1 MARKRKRE
9 PSEAKTEDLKDPSST
24 QGSSESQELDFY
36 LQTIEGLQ
44 KERNEHYDLLLR
56 KQAEF
61 ENFRKRVLKE
71 KEGERLLGHSE
82 LLRELLPVVDACEKG
97 LGAMEEQDHVELGP
111 YREGYELLLR
121 RLNSVLEKFGVTEI
135 EGVGTHFD
143 PNVHEAVSREI
154 TSEHEEGK
162 ILGEFQ
168 KGYKIK
174 DRLLRPSRVRVAVPP
189 QEED

>member
-1 MARKRKRE
+1 MKRE
-9 PSEAKTEDLKDPSST
+9 PPEEKTEDLKDPAST
-24 QGSSESQELDFY
+24 EESSESQGLDFY

-71 KEGERLLGHSE
+71 KEGERLLGYSE
-82 LLRELLPVVDACEKG
+82 LLGELLPVVDACEKG
-97 LGAMEEQDHVELGP
+97 LRAMEEQDHVELRT

-121 RLNSVLEKFGVTEI
+121 RLKSVLEKFGVTEI
-135 EGVGTHFD
+135 EGVGAHFD
-143 PNVHEAVSREI
+143 PNIHEAVSREI
-154 TSEHEEGK
+154 TSEYEEGE

-174 DRLLRPSRVRVAVPP
+174 DRLLRPSRVKVAVPP
-189 QEED
+189 QEAD